1 MYEGMKDHP
10 ELKDLFLRPE
20 ERLLSME
27 KTIIDS
33 PHHPLSPLKALQF
46 LAGVSKPED
55 IGNNGPLL
63 AARAFP
69 EHGNQPELH
78 LYEVMFGRDSL
89 ITSYF
94 LLRQFPRLVRVTLYR
109 LAELQGVTRNEA
121 SEEEP
126 GKIVHE
132 ARSPEDPIA
141 QQYSAQFGWQWPF
154 YGSVDATP
162 FFILVLANYVS
173 RHEPNFL
180 WEQYTDKTQKQRF
193 FYHAL
198 QAAVEWL
205 LQKMRSN
212 PEGLVESLRLNRSG
226 GLVNQCWKDSPDS
239 YHHSDGSLANQTH
252 GVASV
257 EVQAYTYDA
266 LLDAVELFRSLLSTP
281 RLPADE
287 CEALTA
293 LSGEL
298 IIYADRLRGVLL
310 HRFWVEDARGGY
322 FALGSDRDEQ
332 GNLRL
337 LTVRTSNMGHLLNS
351 RLLDGSEATLQA
363 KKEALVKTLWAPDL
377 LHSGGIRTLAM
388 GENRFRPTSYHNGS
402 VWPWDTFYISLG
414 LERQG
419 FKRQA
424 QDLRRRLK
432 GVLRITKRFPEFI
445 SGAEGSSPI
454 LPTRRIR
461 VLDTRYG
468 FEHFIEQPPQE
479 IQAWT
484 VAAAVAMK
492 YRMRQS

>member
-1 MYEGMKDHP
+1 MKDHP
-10 ELKDLFLRPE
+10 ELKDLLLRPE
-20 ERLLSME
+20 ERLVSIE
-27 KTIIDS
+27 KTIIDP
-33 PHHPLSPLKALQF
+33 PHRPLSPLKALQF

-55 IGNNGPLL
+55 IGKNGPLL

-69 EHGNQPELH
+69 EHRDQQELH
-78 LYEVMFGRDSL
+78 LYEVVFGRDSL

-94 LLRQFPRLVRVTLYR
+94 LLRQFPRLVRVTLHQ
-109 LAELQGVTRNEA
+109 LAELQGITRNED

-162 FFILVLANYVS
+162 FFILVLANYVN
-173 RHEPNFL
+173 RHEPHFL
-180 WEQYTDKTQKQRF
+180 WEQYTDKAQKQRF

-212 PEGLVESLRLNRSG
+212 PEGLVESLRLNRRG
-226 GLVNQCWKDSPDS
+226 GLANQCWKDSPDG
-239 YHHSDGSLANQTH
+239 YHHSDGSLADQRQ
-252 GVASV
+252 GVASI

-266 LLDAVELFRSLLSTP
+266 LLDAAELFRSLFSLP

-287 CEALTA
+287 REQLHF
-293 LSGEL
+293 LVGEL
-298 IIYADRLRGVLL
+298 GTYADRLRAVIL
-310 HRFWVEDARGGY
+310 HRFWIEDRRGGY

-337 LTVRTSNMGHLLNS
+337 LQVRASNMGHLLNS
-351 RLLDGSEATLQA
+351 RLLDGSDAMLQT
-363 KKEALVKTLWAPDL
+363 KKEALVQTLWAPDL
-377 LHSGGIRTLAM
+377 LHNGGIRTLSTQ
-388 GENRFRPTSYHNGS
+388 ENRFRPTSYHNGS

-432 GVLRITKRFPEFI
+432 DVLRVTKRFPEFI

-468 FEHFIEQPPQE
+468 FEHFVEQPPQE

-484 VAAAVAMK
+484 VAAAVAMQD
-492 YRMRQS
+492 RIRQH